1 MSKSS
6 KLVDDLFESDDAGV
20 LTNQAARRIERLE
33 QALEDLVQEAIA
45 VTKGEQADHT
55 SEVVDHAIEVLAG

>member
-1 MSKSS
+1 MAKSS
-6 KLVDDLFESDDAGV
+6 LLVDQLFESDAAGV

-33 QALEDLVQEAIA
+33 QALEDLVQESIA
-45 VTKGEQADHT
+45 VTEGKQVDHT